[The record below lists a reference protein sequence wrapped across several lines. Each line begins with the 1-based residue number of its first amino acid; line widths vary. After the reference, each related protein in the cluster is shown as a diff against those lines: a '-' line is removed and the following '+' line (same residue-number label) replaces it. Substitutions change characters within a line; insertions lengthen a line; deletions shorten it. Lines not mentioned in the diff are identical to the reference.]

1 MRIYISTPADFNYD
15 ECLRFLNRAQL
26 ECLFFVENKQV
37 IFSLQIDAT
46 TYMMKMYMTKKKLAV
61 EDLHKKLNPKHKSR
75 IKEYIQEWLDI
86 DRDLSRFYQQVKSDK
101 LLLYPICK
109 KYKGLRLIGISNLV
123 EAISWA
129 IIGQQINL
137 NFAYTLKRRLI
148 ENFGEQIS
156 YQDKSVYVFPKP
168 EVIAKLTDED
178 LRPLQFSRSKI
189 KYLTGVAQAIVEGKI
204 SKEILSNMTYDDAKA
219 KLMQLKGVGNW
230 TADYVLMKC
239 LRFSDAFPISD
250 VGVHNAIKFQL
261 GLENKP
267 SIEEIEIMAK
277 QWQGWKS
284 YATFY
289 LWHSLLK
296 N

>member
-1 MRIYISTPADFNYD
+1 MKINISTPADFNYD
-15 ECLRFLNRAQL
+15 ECLRFLNRSPL
-26 ECLFFVENKQV
+26 ECVFVVEKNQV
-37 IFSLQIDAT
+37 IFSLQIVAT
-46 TYMMKMYMTKKKLAV
+46 TYLFKMYMTKKKLVV
-61 EDLHKKLNPKHKSR
+61 EDLHKSINPKHKKI
-75 IKEYIQEWLDI
+75 IKEYVIEWLDI
-86 DRDLSRFYQQVKSDK
+86 NRDLSKFYQQVKSDK
-101 LLLYPICK
+101 LLLYSICK
-109 KYKGLRLIGISNLV
+109 KYKGLRLIGIPNLI

-137 NFAYTLKRRLI
+137 TFAYTLKKRLI
-148 ENFGEQIS
+148 ENFGELIS

-189 KYLTGVAQAIVEGKI
+189 KYLTGVAQAIVEGRI
-204 SKEILSNMTYDDAKA
+204 SKEILSNMAYDDAKA
-219 KLMQLKGVGNW
+219 KLIELKGVGNW

-239 LRFSDAFPISD
+239 LRFPDAFPISD

-261 GLENKP
+261 GMENKP
-267 SIEEIEIMAK
+267 SIEEIEKMAA